1 MSYHTAEI
9 LQIER
14 GKARFPIKDMDA
26 FINGEFFVRMRE
38 KAIKI
43 IKTDADV
50 FGQENLYSLDRLGKI
65 DKSLR
70 IEKKIVELLREKEID
85 ENDVVRIMDTLDLTA
100 AFDLTRSLFIPILRQ
115 HCNEDQIK
123 RFLEPALDY
132 RIIGCIAQTE
142 LGHGSNVQQ
151 LETTASFIKETDE
164 FEVNSPT
171 LTSTKWW
178 IGTLGIAATHACV
191 MAKLIIKDKHIGIF
205 PIIVPVRSM
214 SNHSPLHGI
223 NVGDVG
229 SKMGYNS
236 VDCGFIQFKKVR
248 VPRSNL
254 LQRYINVSSD
264 GLVSIPK
271 NSDPRIMFS
280 TMVLNRANI
289 ASGLGSQ
296 LAKGITIAVRYT
308 SVRRQFGDQNKQE
321 TQVLDYPIVQY
332 RVIPIL
338 AKTYAMLGMS
348 HEFFAQYENT
358 VQKINQGDFSM
369 LKEMHAVSCGLK
381 RWSSET
387 AVYGVDT
394 CRHVCGGHGFSMF
407 SGLNE
412 FFSNIYPNIIWEGD
426 NYVLAKQI
434 SSYLVKSAFSI
445 KNGQKIVSNDTTRM
459 LAKFI
464 DPENAVNESIRYSWH
479 GMPARTVSASK
490 EILLDVLG

>member
-1 MSYHTAEI
+1 MSYRTTETI
-9 LQIER
+9 LIER
-14 GKARFPIKDMDA
+14 WKACFPITDMDL
-26 FINGEFFVRMRE
+26 FINGESFVRMRE

-43 IKTDADV
+43 IKADADV
-50 FGQENLYSLDRLGKI
+50 FGQENIYSLDR
-65 DKSLR
+65 
-70 IEKKIVELLREKEID
+70 
-85 ENDVVRIMDTLDLTA
+85 
-100 AFDLTRSLFIPILRQ
+100 
-115 HCNEDQIK
+115 
-123 RFLEPALDY
+123 LDY

-151 LETTASFIKETDE
+151 LETTATFIKETDE
-164 FEVNSPT
+164 FEINSPT

-178 IGTLGIAATHACV
+178 IGSLGIAATHACV
-191 MAKLIIKDKHIGIF
+191 MSKLIIKGKNIGIF

-214 SNHSPLHGI
+214 SNHSPLPGI

-236 VDCGFIQFKKVR
+236 VDCGFIQFNKVR
-248 VPRSNL
+248 VHRSNL
-254 LQRYINVSSD
+254 LQRYINVSRD
-264 GLVSIPK
+264 GLVSKPK
-271 NSDPRIMFS
+271 NSDPRITFS

-308 SVRRQFGDQNKQE
+308 SVRRQFGEQNKQE
-321 TQVLDYPIVQY
+321 SQVLDYPIVQY

-348 HEFFAQYENT
+348 HEFFSQYENT

-394 CRHVCGGHGFSMF
+394 CRH
-407 SGLNE
+407 
-412 FFSNIYPNIIWEGD
+412 
-426 NYVLAKQI
+426 
-434 SSYLVKSAFSI
+434 
-445 KNGQKIVSNDTTRM
+445 
-459 LAKFI
+459 
-464 DPENAVNESIRYSWH
+464 
-479 GMPARTVSASK
+479 
-490 EILLDVLG
+490 